1 MKNILSK
8 VLFPSIVLLLNSLA
22 YKPSKKPV
30 SSQQKVEVKPVEARL
45 EPANQ
50 VEPKAPLK
58 RQLLPKKLRRKNL
71 KNLLNWFP
79 IQAS

>member
-22 YKPSKKPV
+22 CKPSKKPV

-58 RQLLPKKLRRKNL
+58 RQLLPKKVEKEKP